1 MKKLTLEHLSP
12 YIPYGLTYYPSEQS
26 DLYHD
31 AFADNSPWDYIT
43 ALENNDEYALKLK
56 NSHLI
61 QNNPFLTIEDGE
73 IFLGQFKSS
82 LGFDVDDVY
91 ASEVRPILRPLSD
104 LTKDELRMII
114 SHIFRDTKM
123 IRPKMESV
131 KCDNGFISFYD
142 LDTSHTYVAVKPG
155 KDNLPVMNMS
165 NSFDDYSIFFKLH
178 VDMMGLLDDGLA
190 INLNDLNK

>member
-1 MKKLTLEHLSP
+1 MKKQLTLEHLAP
-12 YIPYGLTYYPSEQS
+12 YLPYGLRIYNIMDKSIVEMTVESEIYKYERKTELNGIAS
-26 DLYHD
+26 IMVVL
-31 AFADNSPWDYIT
+31 NSNT
-43 ALENNDEYALKLK
+43 LK
-56 NSHLI
+56 
-61 QNNPFLTIEDGE
+61 
-73 IFLGQFKSS
+73 
-82 LGFDVDDVY
+82 
-91 ASEVRPILRPLSD
+91 PILRSLSD
-104 LTKDELRMII
+104 LTKEELRMII

-178 VDMMGLLDDGLA
+178 VDMMGLLDDGIA
-190 INLNDLNK
+190 ININDLNK